1 MMNNMSREFDI
12 LCSQKSN
19 VIDNFFT
26 TNPIFVCTISYT
38 ETSQVPGI
46 TFAGANPDLIKYTS
60 PADSEFLFH
69 GRCFSISGV
78 PATPDG
84 IPTPALL
91 TRTAL
96 LLGKIPCLVV
106 NSGSKISPKIPY
118 VSFGISYGKNIQH
131 EAALQLFEA
140 QQAFDYGNVLG
151 NQLSKSNDL
160 VVLGESIPGGTTTA
174 LGVLTGFGI
183 DANYKM
189 SSSMP
194 TNPHDLKI
202 RVVKEAIKN
211 YNLSDLKD
219 PFKIV
224 SLLGDPMIP
233 AVAGIATGVIKS
245 GSRVMLAGGTQMAAV
260 LALMASLKVPLDKI
274 CIGTTSYVTNDDN
287 SDLDFLVRSISS
299 DVPILSVNPGL
310 DKSTKNGLLM
320 YDKGVVKEGVGSGG
334 ALLTLLLKLNGS
346 LEKDIFLRKLEEEYE
361 KNIENIVV

>member
-1 MMNNMSREFDI
+1 MSREFDI
-12 LCSQKSN
+12 LCSKKSN
-19 VIDNFFT
+19 VIDNFLT

-38 ETSQVPGI
+38 ETSQIPGI

-69 GRCFSISGV
+69 GRCFSIPGV

-106 NSGSKISPKIPY
+106 NSGSKIAPKVPY
-118 VSFGISYGKNIQH
+118 VSFGINYGKNIQH
-131 EAALQLFEA
+131 EAALQLFETH
-140 QQAFDYGNVLG
+140 QAFDYGNVLG
-151 NQLSKSNDL
+151 KQLSKSNDL

-183 DANYKM
+183 DANYKI

-202 RVVKEAIKN
+202 RVVQDAIKN
-211 YNLSDLKD
+211 YNVSELKD
-219 PFKIV
+219 PFKID
-224 SLLGDPMIP
+224 SMLGDPMIP
-233 AVAGIATGVIKS
+233 AVAGIATGVIQS

-260 LALMASLKVPLDKI
+260 LALMASLKVCFDKI
-274 CIGTTSYVTNDDN
+274 CIGTTSYVTKDEN

-334 ALLTLLLKLNGS
+334 ALLTLLLKLNRS
-346 LEKDIFLRKLEEEYE
+346 LDKDIFLGKLEEEYE

>member
-1 MMNNMSREFDI
+1 MSREFDI

-19 VIDNFFT
+19 VIDNFLT

-38 ETSQVPGI
+38 ETSQIPGI

-106 NSGSKISPKIPY
+106 NSGSKIAPKVPY
-118 VSFGISYGKNIQH
+118 VSFGINYGKNIQN
-131 EAALQLFEA
+131 EAALQLYETH
-140 QQAFDYGNVLG
+140 QAFDYGNVLG

-174 LGVLTGFGI
+174 LGVLTGFGV

-202 RVVKEAIKN
+202 RVVQDAIKN
-211 YNLSDLKD
+211 YNISGLKD

-224 SLLGDPMIP
+224 SMLGDPMIP
-233 AVAGIATGVIKS
+233 AVAGIATGVIQS

-260 LALMASLKVPLDKI
+260 LALMASLKVPFDKI
-274 CIGTTSYVTNDDN
+274 CIGTTSYVTNDEN

-320 YDKGVVKEGVGSGG
+320 YDRGVVKEGVGSGG
-334 ALLTLLLKLNGS
+334 ALLTLLLKLNRS
-346 LEKDIFLRKLEEEYE
+346 LDKDIYLGKLEEEYE

>member
-1 MMNNMSREFDI
+1 MSREFDI
-12 LCSQKSN
+12 LCSHKSN
-19 VIDNFFT
+19 VVEKFLT
-26 TNPIFVCTISYT
+26 TNPVFVCVISFT

-60 PADSEFLFH
+60 PADAEFLFH
-69 GRCFSISGV
+69 GRCFSIPGV

-96 LLGKIPCLVV
+96 LLGQVPCLVV
-106 NSGSKISPKIPY
+106 NSGSKIDPKIPFI
-118 VSFGISYGKNIQH
+118 SFGINHGKNIQYK
-131 EAALQLFEA
+131 AALQLSETH
-140 QQAFDYGNVLG
+140 QAFDYGNVLG
-151 NQLSKSNDL
+151 KQLSKSNDL

-183 DANYKM
+183 DANYKI

-202 RVVKEAIKN
+202 RIVQEAIKK
-211 YNLSDLKD
+211 YNMSELKD

-224 SLLGDPMIP
+224 SLFGDPMIP
-233 AVAGIATGVIKS
+233 AVAGIATGVIQS

-260 LALMASLKVPLDKI
+260 LAFMASLKVPFDKI
-274 CIGTTSYVTNDDN
+274 CIGTTSYVTKDKN
-287 SDLDFLVRSISS
+287 SDLDFLVRAISP
-299 DVPILSVNPGL
+299 DIPILSVDPGL
-310 DKSTKNGLLM
+310 GRSIKNGLAM

-334 ALLTLLLKLNGS
+334 SLITLLLKSNRS
-346 LEKDIFLRKLEEEYE
+346 LDRDIFLRKLEEEYE
-361 KNIENIVV
+361 KNIENVIV

>member
-1 MMNNMSREFDI
+1 MSREFDI

-19 VIDNFFT
+19 VIDNFIT

-38 ETSQVPGI
+38 ETSQIPGI

-60 PADSEFLFH
+60 PADSEFLFY
-69 GRCFSISGV
+69 GRCFSIHGV

-96 LLGKIPCLVV
+96 LLGRIPCIVV
-106 NSGSKISPKIPY
+106 NSGSKIAPKVPY
-118 VSFGISYGKNIQH
+118 VSFGINYGKNIQH
-131 EAALQLFEA
+131 GAALQLFETH
-140 QQAFDYGNVLG
+140 QAFDYGNLLG

-174 LGVLTGFGI
+174 LGVLTGLGI

-202 RVVKEAIKN
+202 RVVQEAIKN
-211 YNLSDLKD
+211 YNVSEIKD

-233 AVAGIATGVIKS
+233 AVAGIATGVIQS

-260 LALMASLKVPLDKI
+260 LALIASMKIHLDKI
-274 CIGTTSYVTNDDN
+274 CIGTTSYVTNDKN

-334 ALLTLLLKLNGS
+334 ALLTLLLKVNKS
-346 LEKDIFLRKLEEEYE
+346 LDKDHFLGKLEEEYE
-361 KNIENIVV
+361 RNIENFVV

>member
-19 VIDNFFT
+19 VIDNFLT

-183 DANYKM
+183 DANYKV

-299 DVPILSVNPGL
+299 DVPVLSVNPGL

>member
-1 MMNNMSREFDI
+1 MSRKFDI
-12 LCSQKSN
+12 SCSLKSN
-19 VIDNFFT
+19 VIDNFLT
-26 TNPIFVCTISYT
+26 TNPIFVCVISYT

-60 PADSEFLFH
+60 PADSEFLYH
-69 GRCFSISGV
+69 GRCFSIPGV

-96 LLGKIPCLVV
+96 LLGNIPCLVV
-106 NSGSKISPKIPY
+106 NSGSKIVPKIPNF
-118 VSFGISYGKNIQH
+118 SFGVNYGKNIQH
-131 EAALQLFEA
+131 EAALQHFET
-140 QQAFDYGNVLG
+140 QQAYDYGKVLG

-160 VVLGESIPGGTTTA
+160 IVLGESIPGGTTTA

-183 DANYKM
+183 EANYKM

-194 TNPHDLKI
+194 INPHDLKI
-202 RVVKEAIKN
+202 RVVQEAIKN
-211 YNLSDLKD
+211 YKISDLKD

-233 AVAGIATGVIKS
+233 TVAGIAAGVIQS
-245 GSRVMLAGGTQMAAV
+245 GGRVMLAGGTQMAAV

-274 CIGTTSYVTNDDN
+274 CIGTTSYVTKDAN
-287 SDLDFLVRSISS
+287 SDLAFLVRTISP
-299 DVPILSVNPGL
+299 DTPILSVNPGL
-310 DKSTKNGLLM
+310 DRSSKNGLLM

-334 ALLTLLLKLNGS
+334 VLLTLLLKLNRS
-346 LEKDIFLRKLEEEYE
+346 FDKDIFLKRLEEEYE

>member
-1 MMNNMSREFDI
+1 MSREFDI
-12 LCSQKSN
+12 QCSQKSN
-19 VIDNFFT
+19 VIDKFHT
-26 TNPIFVCTISYT
+26 TNPLFVCVISYT
-38 ETSQVPGI
+38 ETSQVPDI
-46 TFAGANPDLIKYTS
+46 TFAGANPDLIKYTP

-106 NSGSKISPKIPY
+106 NSGSKIDPKIPFI
-118 VSFGISYGKNIQH
+118 SFGINHGKNIQH
-131 EAALQLFEA
+131 EAALQLLETH
-140 QQAFDYGNVLG
+140 QAFEYGNVLG
-151 NQLSKSNDL
+151 KQLAKSNDL

-202 RVVKEAIKN
+202 RIVQEAIKK
-211 YNLSDLKD
+211 YNLSELKD

-224 SLLGDPMIP
+224 SFLGDPMIP
-233 AVAGIATGVIKS
+233 AVAGMATGVIQS

-260 LALMASLKVPLDKI
+260 LAFMASLNVPFDKI
-274 CIGTTSYVTNDDN
+274 CIGTTSYVTKDEN
-287 SDLDFLVRSISS
+287 SDLNYLVRAISPN
-299 DVPILSVNPGL
+299 VPILSVNPGL
-310 DKSTKNGLLM
+310 DRSTKNGLLM

-334 ALLTLLLKLNGS
+334 ALITFLLKSNRS
-346 LEKDIFLRKLEEEYE
+346 LDMDIFLRKLEDEYE

>member
-1 MMNNMSREFDI
+1 MSREFDI
-12 LCSQKSN
+12 LSSQKSN
-19 VIDNFFT
+19 VIENFLT

-60 PADSEFLFH
+60 PADAEFLFH
-69 GRCFSISGV
+69 GRCFSITGV

-106 NSGSKISPKIPY
+106 NSGSKIAPKVPY
-118 VSFGISYGKNIQH
+118 VSFGINYGKNIQH
-131 EAALQLFEA
+131 EAALQLFEIH
-140 QQAFDYGNVLG
+140 QAYDYGKVLG
-151 NQLSKSNDL
+151 KQLSKSNDL

-183 DANYKM
+183 DANYKI

-202 RVVKEAIKN
+202 RVVKEALKKCN
-211 YNLSDLKD
+211 MSDLKD

-233 AVAGIATGVIKS
+233 AVAGIGTGVIQS

-260 LALMASLKVPLDKI
+260 LALMTSLKVPLDKI
-274 CIGTTSYVTNDDN
+274 CVGTTSYVTNDEN

-346 LEKDIFLRKLEEEYE
+346 LDKDIFLGKLEEEYE
-361 KNIENIVV
+361 KNIENIGV